1 MRDHNPLFKIHRL
14 SCSYQNNKE
23 VLRIKDIC
31 IPKQKLVVLLGKSGS
46 GKSTFLETLGLMNK
60 TISHGDVLFY
70 PENELEAI
78 SYSNLWNRQKLKDLA
93 KIRHDYFSFI
103 FQSTNLMPNFTAYEN
118 AYLTEL
124 IRGKPIRQ
132 AENDIT
138 KLFQELGL
146 EEITSSRQASEMS
159 GGQKQRIAFIRA
171 VASTFSVLFGDEPT
185 GNLDD
190 FNSKELISFLRDNI
204 KRNQRSAII
213 VSHNVNLSIE
223 FGDVIMLLSEAR
235 NGLGYCELLSENIFT
250 KGKDINSW
258 TNHSNNKYHSDELS
272 VKISTTLKE
281 DANA

>member
-1 MRDHNPLFKIHRL
+1 MKDQTPLFEIRQL
-14 SCSYQNNKE
+14 NCSYHNNKE
-23 VLRIKDIC
+23 VLRIGDIS
-31 IPKQKLVVLLGKSGS
+31 IPRQKLVVLLGKSGS

-70 PENELEAI
+70 PENGLEAI
-78 SYSNLWNRQKLKDLA
+78 SYSKLWNRQKLKDLA

-124 IRGKPIRQ
+124 IRGKPIYQ
-132 AENDIT
+132 AEKEISQ
-138 KLFQELGL
+138 LFQELGL
-146 EEITSSRQASEMS
+146 EEITKSRKASEMS

-190 FNSKELISFLRDNI
+190 FNSKELLGFLSENI

-213 VSHNVNLSIE
+213 VSHNVNLSLE
-223 FGDVIMLLSEAR
+223 FGDVIMLLSEAK

-258 TNHSNNKYHSDELS
+258 TNHSRRKYHSDELS
-272 VKISTTLKE
+272 VKIKSILKE
-281 DANA
+281 EVKI